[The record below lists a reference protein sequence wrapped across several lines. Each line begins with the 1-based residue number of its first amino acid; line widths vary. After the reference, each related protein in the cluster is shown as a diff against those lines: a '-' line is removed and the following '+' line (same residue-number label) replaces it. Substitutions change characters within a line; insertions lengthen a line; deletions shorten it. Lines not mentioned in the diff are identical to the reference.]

1 MITLLDYSTGIYL
14 AIIVLHVP
22 EYRHPSR
29 HRPPAHMNGESK
41 MGRSEGGR
49 GIYTYLGQVSTH
61 CVQMVRLLYAE
72 EG

>member
-29 HRPPAHMNGESK
+29 HRPPAHIWGGPGME
-41 MGRSEGGR
+41 RARWEGVKEEEV
-49 GIYTYLGQVSTH
+49 YTH
-61 CVQMVRLLYAE
+61 I
-72 EG
+72 